1 MLISNLIYIFFP
13 YYKYIRVTII
23 VIFFLFQTFS
33 STRVCVC
40 IDLDQI
46 STNFNHLSDNTE
58 TRAFKLIIKL
68 KSIQNRKL
76 ELYLYF
82 ILSMFK
88 KATIKREKTIN
99 ELYFLDCFE
108 F

>member
-1 MLISNLIYIFFP
+1 M
-13 YYKYIRVTII
+13 
-23 VIFFLFQTFS
+23 
-33 STRVCVC
+33 CVC

-88 KATIKREKTIN
+88 KATITREKTIN